1 MHRPRSLWYVLLPV
15 LVIVA
20 FSAGC
25 GGAAE
30 ETMVRKF
37 FQSSRLGDNMTL
49 ATIATVA
56 FDPTKDG
63 QASSVKVVSVTPEE
77 ARPLQFKELEQAR
90 KAASEAEAEFSK
102 KMKEYQDKNIEAINR
117 VIKIE
122 QTGKG
127 KPAGK
132 DAEVQASWTKW
143 RDDSKSFNSKVSEAR
158 KALQAERK
166 VADLSLPDHDITQFD
181 GVIEATKEVT
191 VTANVRTPDGQSA
204 KKTLVLTLQR
214 VVTKD
219 SAGKPIEGKWMIT
232 GLKEAAAGS
241 GS

>member
-1 MHRPRSLWYVLLPV
+1 MHRPRSLWFVLLPV

-49 ATIATVA
+49 ATIATVS

-90 KAASEAEAEFSK
+90 KAAADAEAEFSK
-102 KMKEYQDKNIEAINR
+102 KMKEYQDKNFEAINR
-117 VIKIE
+117 VLKME
-122 QTGKG
+122 ASAG
-127 KPAGK
+127 KPRGK
-132 DAEVQASWTKW
+132 DAEVQAAWTKW
-143 RDDSKSFNSKVSEAR
+143 REEQAALSKKVSEAR
-158 KALQAERK
+158 QKLNRERR
-166 VADLSLPDHDITQFD
+166 VADLSVADHDPTTFD
-181 GVIEATKEVT
+181 ATEYKKDVT
-191 VTANVRTPDGQSA
+191 VTADVKMPNGQTE
-204 KKTLVLTLQR
+204 KKTFVLTMQR
-214 VVTKD
+214 VVLKEPAGGKD
-219 SAGKPIEGKWMIT
+219 IEGRWMIT
-232 GLKEAAAGS
+232 HLAEAGAPKS
-241 GS
+241 